1 MFVVDK
7 EAFIRN
13 NPREKHI
20 RYDVPTYTCTLEWS
34 GILGDLNVVYIKN
47 HDFF

>member
-13 NPREKHI
+13 NPREKHYI

-34 GILGDLNVVYIKN
+34 GILGDKEP
-47 HDFF
+47 